1 MFSLQEASLMV
12 SENLNNP
19 NKSRAKGPSGRKL
32 PTRKRPEECEEAAAE
47 KPTLSPFDA
56 NFKKK
61 LAKCLIQQKK
71 VPEPEPDLEVDINLI
86 GKINQAE
93 FNKVW
98 FFRVPSISS
107 LVNVGTTPAQG
118 SALEVVN
125 DDTKNNNVSESSEK
139 KRLSEKIVNNSSSP
153 NSESD
158 TNDEAEGPIKPK
170 KTKIWKQCQIL

>member
-1 MFSLQEASLMV
+1 MV

-32 PTRKRPEECEEAAAE
+32 PTRKRPEDAEEAAAE

-71 VPEPEPDLEVDINLI
+71 VPEPEPEIEVDINLI

-107 LVNVGTTPAQG
+107 LVNVGITPGQG
-118 SALEVVN
+118 SALKLV
-125 DDTKNNNVSESSEK
+125 DDDSENNNVSEPSEK
-139 KRLSEKIVNNSSSP
+139 KGY
-153 NSESD
+153 
-158 TNDEAEGPIKPK
+158 TNDGSDGPIKPK

>member
-1 MFSLQEASLMV
+1 MV

-32 PTRKRPEECEEAAAE
+32 PTRKRPEDTEEAATE
-47 KPTLSPFDA
+47 KQTLSPFDA
-56 NFKKK
+56 NFKQK
-61 LAKCLIQQKK
+61 LAKCIIQQKK
-71 VPEPEPDLEVDINLI
+71 VPEPEPDFEVDINLI

-107 LVNVGTTPAQG
+107 LVNVGITPAQG
-118 SALEVVN
+118 SALGLVN
-125 DDTKNNNVSESSEK
+125 DDSENNNVSDQSEK
-139 KRLSEKIVNNSSSP
+139 KMLSEKIVEHFTPPSSD
-153 NSESD
+153 SD
-158 TNDEAEGPIKPK
+158 TKDGSEGPIKPK

>member
-1 MFSLQEASLMV
+1 MV

-32 PTRKRPEECEEAAAE
+32 PTRKRPEDAEEAAAAE

-71 VPEPEPDLEVDINLI
+71 VPEPEPEPEIEVDINLI

-107 LVNVGTTPAQG
+107 LVNVGITPAQG
-118 SALEVVN
+118 SALKVVN
-125 DDTKNNNVSESSEK
+125 DDSENNNVSEPSEK
-139 KRLSEKIVNNSSSP
+139 KVFSEKIVDNCSPLNSD
-153 NSESD
+153 SD
-158 TNDEAEGPIKPK
+158 TNDGSEGPIKPK

>member
-1 MFSLQEASLMV
+1 MA

-32 PTRKRPEECEEAAAE
+32 PTRKRPEESEEAAAE

-71 VPEPEPDLEVDINLI
+71 VPEPEPELEVDINLI

-107 LVNVGTTPAQG
+107 LVNVGTTPTQG
-118 SALEVVN
+118 SSLEVVNN

-139 KRLSEKIVNNSSSP
+139 KRLSEKIVDNSSSP
-153 NSESD
+153 SSDSD
-158 TNDEAEGPIKPK
+158 TNDESEGPIKPK

>member
-1 MFSLQEASLMV
+1 MV

-32 PTRKRPEECEEAAAE
+32 PTRKRPEDTDEAATE
-47 KPTLSPFDA
+47 KLTSSPFDA
-56 NFKKK
+56 NFKQK
-61 LAKCLIQQKK
+61 LAKCIIQQKK
-71 VPEPEPDLEVDINLI
+71 VPEPEPDFEVDINLI

-107 LVNVGTTPAQG
+107 LVNVGITPAQG
-118 SALEVVN
+118 SALGLVN
-125 DDTKNNNVSESSEK
+125 DDSENNNVLDQSEK
-139 KRLSEKIVNNSSSP
+139 KMLSEKIVEHSTPPSSD
-153 NSESD
+153 SD
-158 TNDEAEGPIKPK
+158 TNDGSEGPIKPK

>member
-1 MFSLQEASLMV
+1 MV

-32 PTRKRPEECEEAAAE
+32 PTRKRPEDCEEAAAE

-107 LVNVGTTPAQG
+107 LVNVDKTTGQG

-125 DDTKNNNVSESSEK
+125 DDSANNNVSESSEK
-139 KRLSEKIVNNSSSP
+139 KRLSEKIVNNTSSP
-153 NSESD
+153 NSDSD